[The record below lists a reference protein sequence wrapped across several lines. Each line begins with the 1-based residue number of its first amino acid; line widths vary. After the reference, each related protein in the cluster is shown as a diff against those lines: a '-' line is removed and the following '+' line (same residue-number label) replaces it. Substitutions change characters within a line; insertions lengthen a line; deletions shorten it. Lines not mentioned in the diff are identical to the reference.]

1 MRSELFI
8 GGEWRMGAGAAF
20 TSTDPAH
27 GAIVW
32 FGSGA
37 AADDVGKAVAAAR
50 AAFDGWRRTPLNDR
64 IAFSRAFARLV
75 SERGETFAIAIA
87 RETGKPLWE
96 ARAEVA
102 AIVGKIEISVRM
114 LAERAGARIEATA
127 FGRLAL
133 AHNPWG
139 VMSVFGPF
147 NFPGHLP
154 NGHIVPALLA
164 GNTIVFKPSELTP
177 GVAALMIEAW
187 SDVGIPAGVVNLV
200 QGGREAGAA
209 LLAAPIDGVLFTGSV
224 ETGLLIHRT
233 FAGRPDVVLALEMG
247 GNNPLIVW
255 PPADVTA
262 AANLIVHSAFAT
274 SGQRCSCARRLIL
287 PTGAFGDEVLAALA
301 DLAAQVRMGEWDSDP
316 APFMGPLVREGA
328 AVRAEA
334 AVQAL
339 IAGGA
344 RRIETGRPVR
354 EGAFVAP
361 TLLEIGAGQEP
372 EDAEVFA
379 PVLQIYRAASLDE
392 AIARANATR
401 YGLSAGLISDD
412 AAAWARVRED
422 VRAGILNWNRP
433 TTGAASS
440 APFGGPGLS
449 GNGRPSA
456 AYAADYAAWPVA
468 SQEADRAVAAPAEGL
483 PQ

>member
-8 GGEWRMGAGAAF
+8 GGAWRSGGADAF

-27 GAIVW
+27 GGTVW
-32 FGSGA
+32 SGAGA
-37 AADDVGKAVAAAR
+37 AATDVADAVAAAR
-50 AAFDGWRRTPLNDR
+50 AAFDGWRRTPLSDR
-64 IAFSRAFARLV
+64 IEIARTFARLI
-75 SERGETFAIAIA
+75 SDRGEMLAVAIS

-96 ARAEVA
+96 ARTEVA
-102 AIVGKIEISVRM
+102 AIVGKIEISIRM
-114 LAERAGARIEATA
+114 QAERAGARSETTA

-133 AHNPWG
+133 SHNPWG

-187 SDVGIPAGVVNLV
+187 SDAGIPPGVVNLV
-200 QGGREAGAA
+200 QGGRDAGAA

-233 FAGRPDVVLALEMG
+233 FAGRPDVALALEMG

-255 PPADVTA
+255 PPADVKA

-287 PTGAFGDEVLAALA
+287 PTGAFGDEVLEALA
-301 DLAAQVRMGEWDSDP
+301 DLAARVRVGAWDETP
-316 APFMGPLVREGA
+316 APFMGPLVRESA
-328 AVRAEA
+328 AVRAEM

-339 IAGGA
+339 VAGGA
-344 RRIETGRPVR
+344 RRIETGRPLR
-354 EGAFVAP
+354 EGAYFAP
-361 TLLEIGAGQEP
+361 TLLEIGAGQQP

-379 PVLQIYRAASLDE
+379 PVLQVYRAASLKE

-401 YGLSAGLISDD
+401 FGLSGGLISDD

-422 VRAGILNWNRP
+422 VRAGVLNWNRP
-433 TTGAASS
+433 TTGASS
-440 APFGGPGLS
+440 AAPFGGPGLS

-468 SQEADRAVAAPAEGL
+468 SQEADRAIAAPAEGL